1 MRILLWIIG
10 ILAVLIGAA
19 FLFLGDPEV
28 PRDVLMQKYGQAPSK
43 FVDLPSGAKAH
54 YRDEGNAAGQA
65 LVLLHGSNASLHT
78 WEPWVKILGDEFRVV
93 TVDLPGHGLTIAKAD
108 ETYTAES
115 MAIFVDEFATTI
127 GLDKFAVGGN
137 SMGGGVASRVAVQF
151 PGRVTHLIPIDSAG
165 LVPPNMPPPP
175 AFFYLVRTPVVRD
188 FLRLIP
194 GRPVAEA
201 TLKASFANQA
211 LVTPE
216 MIDRYWELNRGPG
229 IRKATRA
236 RFSMPI
242 EYFQGE
248 DKFFRENF
256 PKLQVPTLVMW
267 GRQDKLLPVEA
278 ADLFKQFIPGA
289 QVIIYDEGGHILQED
304 VAERSA
310 ADLRAFLKAPVV
322 GAPVSAAPP
331 TP

>member
-1 MRILLWIIG
+1 MRILLWIVG

-28 PRDVLMQKYGQAPSK
+28 PRDVLMQKYGQPPSQ
-43 FVDLPSGAKAH
+43 FIDLPSGAKAH
-54 YRDEGNAAGQA
+54 YRDQGNASGPA

-93 TVDLPGHGLTIAKAD
+93 TVDLPGHGLTIAKPD

-115 MAIFVDEFATTI
+115 MANFVADFTTTLGI
-127 GLDKFAVGGN
+127 ERFAVAGN
-137 SMGGGVASRVAVQF
+137 SMGGGVASRVAMQF

-165 LVPPNMPPPP
+165 LVPPNMPEPP
-175 AFFYLVRTPVVRD
+175 AFFYLVRTPVLRD

-194 GRPVAEA
+194 GRPVVEA

-216 MIDRYWELNRGPG
+216 MVDRYWELNRGPG
-229 IRKATRA
+229 IRKATRT
-236 RFSMPI
+236 RFSMPM
-242 EYFQGE
+242 EYFLGE
-248 DKFFRENF
+248 DKFFRENL
-256 PKLQVPTLVMW
+256 PKLQVPTLVLW
-267 GRQDKLLPVEA
+267 GRQDKLVPVEA

-289 QVIIYDEGGHILQED
+289 QVIIYDDGGHVLQED
-304 VAERSA
+304 LAERSA
-310 ADLRAFLKAPVV
+310 ADVRAFLKAPA
-322 GAPVSAAPP
+322 GGTAAPP
-331 TP
+331 SP